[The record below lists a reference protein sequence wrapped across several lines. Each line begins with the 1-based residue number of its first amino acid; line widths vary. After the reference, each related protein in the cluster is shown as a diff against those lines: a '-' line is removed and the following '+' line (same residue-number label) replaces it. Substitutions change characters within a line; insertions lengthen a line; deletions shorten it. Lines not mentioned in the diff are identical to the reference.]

1 MRKEHLVAF
10 AVAALLAVPAT
21 AAADADSQLDESQS
35 TAANS
40 LRLDVTSPAAALEAQ
55 GFYQVAASDRSGASA
70 IFSGALYGG
79 LAGALVGGA
88 VALIEN
94 GNYGR
99 DIGIGAGV
107 GVLIGA
113 ALGAANVFGDR
124 RGLMASD
131 GLGTTDR
138 FPVMQARTL
147 RVGARF

>member
-1 MRKEHLVAF
+1 MHRQHLVAI
-10 AVAALLAVPAT
+10 AVAAFLAGPAVAEVPED
-21 AAADADSQLDESQS
+21 AA
-35 TAANS
+35 
-40 LRLDVTSPAAALEAQ
+40 PAAAPLHLDVAAPAAPGLDAQ
-55 GFYQVAASDRSGASA
+55 GFQQVAAGTDRSGASA

-107 GVLIGA
+107 GVLVGA
-113 ALGAANVFGDR
+113 ALGAANVFSDR
-124 RGLMASD
+124 RAFMASD

-138 FPVMQARTL
+138 FPVVQARTL
-147 RVGARF
+147 GVAARF